1 KCRRLSGWFRRKP
14 KPAADD
20 YYEDCCQGWTDKGPL
35 GCLKKTCIALPQKVP
50 QQIGKRR
57 MCPAKRLFNLVEQNI
72 FYKLTTPLSEPLI
85 YLNETTNLFEAVP
98 FPLLNQPS
106 SKVVLRSVLSP
117 TLDEQGWVIRYL
129 GMAQRNTKLV
139 EKTMEPEN
147 LQPFT
152 KYSDHGQ
159 LLKSYREEQSK
170 PIIAFKIPGLEQ
182 TFNLIPMAK
191 YMKYPSQELPF
202 KDIIHQ
208 EAWQSDDVFTQQR
221 LAGLNPMS
229 LRKMTIEDFNQD
241 FVNRTYD
248 WDAAMQRALGKKSTF
263 SE

>member
-1 KCRRLSGWFRRKP
+1 MLFFIFIL
-14 KPAADD
+14 
-20 YYEDCCQGWTDKGPL
+20 QG
-35 GCLKKTCIALPQKVP
+35 TCIALPQKVP

-57 MCPAKRLFNLVEQNI
+57 ICPAKRLLKLVEQNI

-117 TLDEQGWVIRYL
+117 TLDEQKWVIRYL

-170 PIIAFKIPGLEQ
+170 PIISFKIPGLV
-182 TFNLIPMAK
+182 TMLFLVM
-191 YMKYPSQELPF
+191 Y
-202 KDIIHQ
+202 
-208 EAWQSDDVFTQQR
+208 
-221 LAGLNPMS
+221 
-229 LRKMTIEDFNQD
+229 LRI
-241 FVNRTYD
+241 
-248 WDAAMQRALGKKSTF
+248 AP
-263 SE
+263 